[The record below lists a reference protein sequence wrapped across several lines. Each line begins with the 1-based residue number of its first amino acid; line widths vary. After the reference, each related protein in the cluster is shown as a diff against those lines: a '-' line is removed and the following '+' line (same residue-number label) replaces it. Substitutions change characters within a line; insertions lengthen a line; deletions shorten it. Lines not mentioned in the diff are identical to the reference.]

1 MKPEHK
7 DEAIRNQVVVA
18 KSPGTAGGVD
28 TVYAAKHPGPGGG
41 VDTKSTKFAVVEI
54 REPGVFYE
62 AATPGGTAGTDTLIE
77 VEIKASGARNEGP
90 ELI

>member
-28 TVYAAKHPGPGGG
+28 TVYAAKHPGSGGG
-41 VDTKSTKFAVVEI
+41 VDTKSADFAAVEI

-62 AATPGGTAGTDTLIE
+62 AATPDGMAGTDTLTE
-77 VEIKASGARNEGP
+77 VEVEASGALNEGP
-90 ELI
+90 DLI